1 MNRLLRNCENQLK
14 RVRCTF
20 VDTLEKKNH
29 GAEMRNCRIAQCG
42 QVNPIQLLVE
52 CKGPKRQ
59 LPILHDRTERR
70 SHHGAGSPPQSIG

>member
-42 QVNPIQLLVE
+42 
-52 CKGPKRQ
+52 
-59 LPILHDRTERR
+59 
-70 SHHGAGSPPQSIG
+70 